1 MNGWINLDKPVG
13 MSSAAAVSRVK
24 RVLTSTHRG
33 EARRGASDA
42 QQENIIPHNNS
53 PHNHTSPHPN
63 PPPNGEGIK
72 IGHAGTLDPLASGI
86 LPLALGEACKTVQYM
101 MDAAKAYEFSVTW
114 GQERDTDDEAGEV
127 TATSENRPNLE
138 QIAAILPEFIGDIS
152 QAPPSYSAIKLG
164 GKRAYD
170 LARAGHDLE
179 IKARQVFVKSLEIIE
194 EFPPP
199 LFGDRVRVG
208 GNSSE
213 LSPLLAPPTPPIPR
227 KAWEGEVVT
236 NFLCHC
242 GKGTY
247 IRSLARDMGRKL
259 GCFGYVSALRRIK
272 VGKFDESSA
281 ISLEM
286 LENMVHKGSLNFLQS
301 VESSLD
307 DILAW
312 ELNSTQATDLRHGKK
327 IFVPELSSHNEKI
340 ILAKYNKNPL
350 AMCELEAG
358 VMKPLRVF
366 NLG

>member
-1 MNGWINLDKPVG
+1 MTSVVLPSTPINGWINLDKPVG

-24 RVLTSTHRG
+24 RALRP
-33 EARRGASDA
+33 E
-42 QQENIIPHNNS
+42 
-53 PHNHTSPHPN
+53 
-63 PPPNGEGIK
+63 K

-138 QIAAILPEFIGDIS
+138 QITAIVPEFIGDIS

-170 LARAGHDLE
+170 LARAGKPLE
-179 IKARQVFVKSLEIIE
+179 IKPRQVFVKSLEIASLT
-194 EFPPP
+194 P
-199 LFGDRVRVG
+199 
-208 GNSSE
+208 NSQI
-213 LSPLLAPPTPPIPR
+213 LTTR
-227 KAWEGEVVT
+227 
-236 NFLCHC
+236 FLCHC

-259 GCFGYVSALRRIK
+259 GCYGYISALRRVE
-272 VGKFDESSA
+272 VGKFDEASA

-286 LENMVHKGSLNFLQS
+286 LENMVHKGSLDFLQS

-340 ILAKYNKNPL
+340 ILAKYNKNPW

-366 NLG
+366 NL

>member
-1 MNGWINLDKPVG
+1 VEFGKKAVLNGWINLDKPVG

-24 RVLTSTHRG
+24 RALRP
-33 EARRGASDA
+33 E
-42 QQENIIPHNNS
+42 
-53 PHNHTSPHPN
+53 
-63 PPPNGEGIK
+63 K

-127 TATSENRPNLE
+127 TATSGNRPNLE
-138 QIAAILPEFIGDIS
+138 QITAILPEFIGDIS

-170 LARAGHDLE
+170 LARAGHELE
-179 IKARQVFVKSLEIIE
+179 IKARQVFVKSLEIEE
-194 EFPPP
+194 EFPPSQ
-199 LFGDRVRVG
+199 G
-208 GNSSE
+208 G
-213 LSPLLAPPTPPIPR
+213 
-227 KAWEGEVVT
+227 EGEVVT

-247 IRSLARDMGRKL
+247 IRSLARDMGSKL
-259 GCFGYVSALRRIK
+259 GCYGYISRLRRIK
-272 VGKFDESSA
+272 VGKFDEASA

-286 LENMVHKGSLNFLQS
+286 LENMVHKGSLDFLQS

-312 ELNSTQATDLRHGKK
+312 EVNSTQATDLRHGKK

-340 ILAKYNKNPL
+340 ILAKYNKNPW

-358 VMKPLRVF
+358 VMRPLRVF
-366 NLG
+366 NL